1 VPLYLADTS
10 AWHRSAAVFD
20 RWSELLSRGDIAV
33 SPPVQLELLYSARS
47 ARDASSLR
55 TQLSSLPRLSLDER
69 AASTAL
75 AVQAQLTEKAQ
86 HRGPRPMDL
95 LIAAIAETRGAVV
108 LHYDRHFDT
117 IARVTGQP
125 MEWLARRGS
134 LD

>member
-20 RWSELLSRGDIAV
+20 RWSELVARAEVAI
-33 SPPVQLELLYSARS
+33 SPPVMLEILFSARS
-47 ARDASSLR
+47 ARDALALR
-55 TQLSSLPRLSLDER
+55 IQLGSLPQLPLDER
-69 AASTAL
+69 AAPAAMAT
-75 AVQAQLTEKAQ
+75 QAALTEKAH

-95 LIAAIAETRGAVV
+95 LIAAVAEVNGATL
-108 LHYDRHFDT
+108 LHYDRHFDP
-117 IARVTGQP
+117 IAGVTGQP

>member
-33 SPPVQLELLYSARS
+33 SPPVQLELLSSARS
-47 ARDASSLR
+47 ARDASTLR
-55 TQLSSLPRLSLDER
+55 TQLSSLPQLSLDER

-75 AVQAQLTEKAQ
+75 ALQAQLAEKAQ
-86 HRGPRPMDL
+86 HRGPRPMHL
-95 LIAAIAETRGAVV
+95 LIAAIAEVNAATL

>member
-20 RWSELLSRGDIAV
+20 RWSELVARAEVAV
-33 SPPVQLELLYSARS
+33 SPPVMLEILFSARS
-47 ARDASSLR
+47 ARDAKALR
-55 TQLSSLPRLSLDER
+55 NQLASLPQLPLNER
-69 AASTAL
+69 TAEVAL
-75 AVQAQLTEKAQ
+75 ATQAALTEKAH

-95 LIAAIAETRGAVV
+95 LIAAVAELNDITL

-117 IARVTGQP
+117 IGRLTGQP
-125 MEWLARRGS
+125 MEWLARRGT

>member
-10 AWHRSAAVFD
+10 AWHRSGAAFD
-20 RWSELLSRGDIAV
+20 RWADLVARGELAICV
-33 SPPVQLELLYSARS
+33 PVALELAYSARG
-47 ARDASSLR
+47 ARDFAVLQDR
-55 TQLSSLPRLSLDER
+55 LAGLPMLPLDEEASA
-69 AASTAL
+69 AASEMQSAL
-75 AVQAQLTEKAQ
+75 VARAQ

-95 LIAAIAETRGAVV
+95 LIAAIARIQDAIL
-108 LHYDRHFDT
+108 LHYDRHFDA

>member
-10 AWHRSAAVFD
+10 AWHRSGAAGD
-20 RWSELLSRGDIAV
+20 RWDDLLAAGEVAICV
-33 SPPVQLELLYSARS
+33 PVRLELTYSARGV
-47 ARDASSLR
+47 RDYAALHD
-55 TQLSSLPRLSLDER
+55 QLAGLPRLPLDREASA
-69 AASTAL
+69 AASELQSAL
-75 AVQAQLTEKAQ
+75 AARAQ

-95 LIAAIAETRGAVV
+95 LIAAIAWVQGAIV
-108 LHYDRHFDT
+108 LHYDRHFDA